1 MTKDDFERMS
11 NKYYTKIQRWAMFR
25 WGDLGEDAVQE
36 AFLRAFENTKSFND
50 SFSFVTWIYSYVPI
64 IVANWKRE
72 DKLTLD
78 HSVDIFNIPD
88 MNVPEA
94 YVSYV
99 ELIGVC
105 NKLPEKQKK
114 AIMDRLDGADTDNR
128 KNLWW
133 AKQVIKKAM
142 GENEN

>member
-11 NKYYTKIQRWAMFR
+11 NKYYNKIQRWAVYK

-64 IVANWKRE
+64 IVANWRRD
-72 DKLTLD
+72 DKLVFD
-78 HSVDIFNIPD
+78 YSVDIFNIPD
-88 MNVPEA
+88 VNVPEA
-94 YVSYV
+94 YLSYV
-99 ELIGVC
+99 QLIELC
-105 NKLPEKQKK
+105 NKLPEKQKQ
-114 AIMDRLDGADTDNR
+114 AIVDRLDGSDTDNR

-142 GENEN
+142 GENED